1 MKHNRSYKA
10 IKGSPPEIAVISE
23 SGVGVFLPPEHGS
36 LVISAI
42 MQYSPA
48 AKTGLKPGDTI
59 VGVSGKSVGTFDEF
73 IAVVGHLGKKRGR
86 FNVRRRSKKVSF
98 SLSLGPLLLFGKG
111 DFRVSLDAKC
121 NAKCKCVSSSV
132 HIVCTESYYPTGRMI
147 NGFPEFTHSCTEIG
161 RGQFGMFERT
171 ECEKVVLV

>member
-10 IKGSPPEIAVISE
+10 IKGSPPKIAVISE
-23 SGVGVFLPPEHGS
+23 SGVGVFLPAEQGS

-42 MQYSPA
+42 MQHSPA
-48 AKTGLKPGDTI
+48 ARTGLKPGDTI
-59 VGVSGKSVGTFDEF
+59 VGAGGKSVGTFDEF

-86 FNVRRRSKKVSF
+86 FSVRRRGKKVSF
-98 SLSLGPLLLFGKG
+98 SLSPGPLLLIGNG
-111 DFRVSLDAKC
+111 DIRVRLDARC
-121 NAKCKCVSSSV
+121 NEKCKCVSSSV

-147 NGFPEFTHSCTEIG
+147 NGFPEFTHSCSAIG
-161 RGQFGMFERT
+161 RGQFGFDERT